1 MKKNLTV
8 VLVASIHVLSFDAE
22 LLMPNLTETD
32 YRKMK
37 INKKFKAY
45 KRNDLKV
52 IYRINLD
59 NENSYHGRHI
69 ITKILKMC
77 EQNFRGKQTFT
88 LPTFRVIQ

>member
-1 MKKNLTV
+1 
-8 VLVASIHVLSFDAE
+8 
-22 LLMPNLTETD
+22 MPYLTETD

-37 INKKFKAY
+37 IDERFKAY
-45 KRNDLKV
+45 KCNDLKV

-59 NENSYHGRHI
+59 NKNSYHGRPI

-77 EQNFRGKQTFT
+77 EQNFRGKRTFT